1 MAATFADTLPTPAGS
16 TVAGA
21 LVRVTPLE
29 AAAMDV
35 RTVSAFTANDG
46 TFSLSIPSDVS
57 CFFWVPAAG
66 IHHVYQASAGDV
78 VTLDTVITNGDAS
91 GEWDPAWL

>member
-1 MAATFADTLPTPAGS
+1 MAATFADTILTSAS
-16 TVAGA
+16 AAVAGA
-21 LVRVTPLE
+21 IVRVTPLE
-29 AAAMDV
+29 ADGTDIRA
-35 RTVSAFTANDG
+35 VSAFTDANGD
-46 TFSLSIPSDVS
+46 FSLTIPSGVS